1 MVCTWRV
8 PFTFDSC
15 NLNTTTNLTHKRH
28 IFFDRTWNEFA
39 FDTISFFRSNYY
51 SEVLRTLCRALW
63 EIDCAHLCVNS
74 NYTTVNCFLII

>member
-15 NLNTTTNLTHKRH
+15 NLKTTTNLTHKRH
-28 IFFDRTWNEFA
+28 IFLIGLGMNLHL
-39 FDTISFFRSNYY
+39 IPYLFFRSNYY

>member
-8 PFTFDSC
+8 PFTFDS
-15 NLNTTTNLTHKRH
+15 NYKSDTQTPY
-28 IFFDRTWNEFA
+28 FSDRTWNELA
-39 FDTISFFRSNYY
+39 FDTMSFFRSNYY